1 MFMNAGGR
9 CGVGLLLVASLAG
22 FLTTGCSV
30 SGSGDSTG
38 GSASFSPLEQA
49 AKLPESLAGIGA
61 GLSSEE
67 PAERAYAATE
77 LGKEG
82 PAAGGASGVLIG
94 YLEDPD
100 WRVRSAAAEA
110 LGKIGDSGAVEPL
123 IDVVS
128 DRDEQWSV
136 RTAAARSL
144 GRLGDPRAVEP
155 LVAVLN
161 DMNAHVRH
169 MAIVALGQI
178 GTPETVE
185 PLAVAARSES
195 DAAGRFSAAEA
206 LSHLR

>member
-1 MFMNAGGR
+1 MFMNGGVR
-9 CGVGLLLVASLAG
+9 SRMGLLFLASLAG
-22 FLTTGCSV
+22 VLATGCSS
-30 SGSGDSTG
+30 SGTGDSTG
-38 GSASFSPLEQA
+38 APPPRRE
-49 AKLPESLAGIGA
+49 AKLPENLSGIAASLC
-61 GLSSEE
+61 SDE

-77 LGKEG
+77 LGNLG
-82 PAAGGASGVLIG
+82 AAAGDVSVVLIG
-94 YLEDPD
+94 CLGDPD

-110 LGKIGDSGAVEPL
+110 LGKIGDPAAVEPL
-123 IDVVS
+123 IGVVS
-128 DRDEQWSV
+128 DRDGPWSV

-185 PLAVAARSES
+185 PLTAAARSES

-206 LSHLR
+206 LSDLR